1 MHRTFTDSKFFRS
14 LAHSRIVVDDVI
26 GNADGALLNII
37 LQGLPP

>member
-14 LAHSRIVVDDVI
+14 LAHSRIDVDDVVR
-26 GNADGALLNII
+26 NADGALLNII